1 MSEEGSEEEGEE
13 NDDVDK
19 NLDNEE
25 YIKGRVSNKPRHAV
39 SDVSY
44 GKKNEYKDVKIRI
57 KEYDGNEKLN
67 ILKSSLRKSPVF
79 YGVDNET
86 FEDLVK
92 CMDFKLYPE
101 GTVILSQGELYDRLF
116 FLYKGEIE
124 CKMQFD
130 KPQENN
136 KPSSKY
142 DPRVVHIYTDGDYF
156 GEQGVMYNA
165 ISRGTFTCVKECQM
179 YLLRRDKFKQMVVKK
194 NKDENNLLLE
204 NLRQIPLFSVFD
216 NKELERFCLMMKEAV
231 YMKGETIANKGAVG
245 DIFYYISKGKCAA
258 TEGRE
263 GGAEGKI
270 IGVYN
275 PGDSFNENFLL
286 RWGKWENN
294 IEAKSD
300 IVILKCIERREFK
313 KLMGNLEEMLMRNMD
328 VYYTYFPEE
337 KPQEEPKPPVP
348 EKKEEVRNS
357 EVKESAQVL
366 SNQIKGAFEEF
377 NKVEEKNKEI
387 IAAIEALKK
396 DNQQP
401 DPNNAAQDK
410 NASAAAEKQGE
421 KKEEENPKIST
432 ENDPPKIEPKLE
444 EKEGDTNIKI
454 GPGDKVEKKE
464 GELLED
470 MIVGSVEKPE
480 NDDKLENE
488 VH

>member
-1 MSEEGSEEEGEE
+1 
-13 NDDVDK
+13 
-19 NLDNEE
+19 
-25 YIKGRVSNKPRHAV
+25 
-39 SDVSY
+39 
-44 GKKNEYKDVKIRI
+44 
-57 KEYDGNEKLN
+57 
-67 ILKSSLRKSPVF
+67 
-79 YGVDNET
+79 
-86 FEDLVK
+86 
-92 CMDFKLYPE
+92 
-101 GTVILSQGELYDRLF
+101 
-116 FLYKGEIE
+116 
-124 CKMQFD
+124 
-130 KPQENN
+130 
-136 KPSSKY
+136 
-142 DPRVVHIYTDGDYF
+142 
-156 GEQGVMYNA
+156 
-165 ISRGTFTCVKECQM
+165 
-179 YLLRRDKFKQMVVKK
+179 
-194 NKDENNLLLE
+194 
-204 NLRQIPLFSVFD
+204 
-216 NKELERFCLMMKEAV
+216 
-231 YMKGETIANKGAVG
+231 
-245 DIFYYISKGKCAA
+245 
-258 TEGRE
+258 
-263 GGAEGKI
+263 
-270 IGVYN
+270 
-275 PGDSFNENFLL
+275 
-286 RWGKWENN
+286 
-294 IEAKSD
+294 
-300 IVILKCIERREFK
+300 
-313 KLMGNLEEMLMRNMD
+313 MRNMD